1 MRSDPMPSK
10 LVSREASALVIVD
23 VQERL
28 MPAIHDGAAVLAR
41 IGLLADTAR
50 QLGIPVL
57 VTEQYPKGLGLTVE
71 TVRAA
76 LATYDPVVKVEFSCV
91 PVPAFAARWGGLGR
105 SQVVLAGVEAH
116 VCMAQSALDL
126 VAVGVQ
132 VFLPADATSSR
143 RPLDR
148 DIALERMRSGG
159 VTVTTAEAVVFEW
172 LRRAGTD
179 EFKAVSQRLKAMA

>member
-1 MRSDPMPSK
+1 MPTT
-10 LVSREASALVIVD
+10 LMSREASVLVIVD

-28 MPAIHDGAAVLAR
+28 MPAIHDGAAMLAR
-41 IGLLADTAR
+41 LGLLADTAR
-50 QLGIPVL
+50 RLGIPVL
-57 VTEQYPKGLGLTVE
+57 VTEQYPKGLGVTVD
-71 TVRAA
+71 TVRAS
-76 LATYDPVVKVEFSCV
+76 LVVYDPVVKVEFSCV
-91 PVPAFAARWGGLGR
+91 PVPAFAARWAALGR
-105 SQVVLAGVEAH
+105 SQAVLAGVETH

-126 VAVGVQ
+126 AAAGVQ

-148 DIALERMRSGG
+148 DIAIERMRAGG

-179 EFKAVSQRLKAMA
+179 EFKDVSQALKALPA